1 MTYPITIKMNLVEG
15 VCPYTPPR
23 VLNKK
28 KLPKNAEIP
37 YQPQDSKI
45 KPSSTK

>member
-23 VLNKK
+23 VLDKNNMKQEEITNKCRK
-28 KLPKNAEIP
+28 FLTN
-37 YQPQDSKI
+37 
-45 KPSSTK
+45 STR